1 MNSIKVLVID
11 DERLAREELKRHL
24 QNHTAFEL
32 VGEAAD
38 ADEAAALITD
48 LQPDLL
54 LLDIQMPGRTGF
66 ELLESLEWVPA
77 VIFTTA
83 FDAYAVKAFEINALD
98 YLVKPIRDERFA
110 MAVNRV
116 KEQVTRGQG
125 TRGQGT
131 REQGTREQDIR
142 GQGTGEQGAREQG
155 GQDTR
160 EQGTREQGTRVGMQ
174 HLFVKEGDRY
184 YMIKTDEISLIESAG
199 NYAKIYFNQQKVL
212 IKKSLNQLEQILDAT
227 VFFRVSRQEIIN
239 TTFISQ
245 MQALPNGQLSVKLKT
260 GKTLT
265 VSNRQSARLKNK
277 YGSL

>member
-1 MNSIKVLVID
+1 MNRIKVLVID

-24 QNHTAFEL
+24 QQHADFEL

-38 ADEAAALITD
+38 ADEAVQRITQ

-54 LLDIQMPGRTGF
+54 LLDIQMPGRSGF
-66 ELLESLEWVPA
+66 ELLESLDTIPA

-116 KEQVTRGQG
+116 KEQV
-125 TRGQGT
+125 
-131 REQGTREQDIR
+131 
-142 GQGTGEQGAREQG
+142 AREQEE
-155 GQDTR
+155 QDTR
-160 EQGTREQGTRVGMQ
+160 EQGTREQDTRVGMQ

-184 YMIKTDEISLIESAG
+184 YMIKTEEISLIESAG

-212 IKKSLNQLEQILDAT
+212 IKKSLNQLEQTLDSA
-227 VFFRVSRQEIIN
+227 VFFRISRQEIIN
-239 TTFISQ
+239 TGFISQ
-245 MQALPNGQLSVKLKT
+245 MQALPNGQLTVQLKN
-260 GKTLT
+260 GKTVT

>member
-24 QNHTAFEL
+24 QHHTAFEL

-38 ADEAAALITD
+38 ADEAAQLITE
-48 LQPDLL
+48 LKPDLL

-66 ELLESLEWVPA
+66 ELLESLESVPA

-116 KEQVTRGQG
+116 KEQV
-125 TRGQGT
+125 
-131 REQGTREQDIR
+131 
-142 GQGTGEQGAREQG
+142 AREQG
-155 GQDTR
+155 EQD
-160 EQGTREQGTRVGMQ
+160 TREQGTRVGMQ

-184 YMIKTDEISLIESAG
+184 YMIKTEEISLIESAG

-212 IKKSLNQLEQILDAT
+212 IKKSLNQLEKTLDAT

-245 MQALPNGQLSVKLKT
+245 MQALPNGQLTVELKT

>member
-24 QNHTAFEL
+24 QQHTAFEL

-38 ADEAAALITD
+38 AEEAAALITD

-66 ELLESLEWVPA
+66 ELLESLERVPA

-116 KEQVTRGQG
+116 KEQVAKRQD
-125 TRGQGT
+125 
-131 REQGTREQDIR
+131 TREQD
-142 GQGTGEQGAREQG
+142 TREQG

-160 EQGTREQGTRVGMQ
+160 GGVQNI
-174 HLFVKEGDRY
+174 FVKEGDRY

-227 VFFRVSRQEIIN
+227 VFLRVSRQEIIN

-245 MQALPNGQLSVKLKT
+245 MQALPNGQLTVKLKT

>member
-1 MNSIKVLVID
+1 MNRIKVLVID

-24 QNHTAFEL
+24 QQHADFEL

-38 ADEAAALITD
+38 ADEAVQRITE

-54 LLDIQMPGRTGF
+54 LLDIQMPGKSGF
-66 ELLESLEWVPA
+66 ELLESLDTIPA

-116 KEQVTRGQG
+116 KEQVAREHEEQD

-131 REQGTREQDIR
+131 REQGEQD
-142 GQGTGEQGAREQG
+142 
-155 GQDTR
+155 
-160 EQGTREQGTRVGMQ
+160 TRVGMQ

-212 IKKSLNQLEQILDAT
+212 IKKSLNQLEQTLDAA
-227 VFFRVSRQEIIN
+227 VFFRISRQEIIN
-239 TTFISQ
+239 TGFISQ
-245 MQALPNGQLSVKLKT
+245 MQALPNGQLTVLLKN
-260 GKTLT
+260 GKRLT

>member
-1 MNSIKVLVID
+1 MNRIKVLVID

-24 QNHTAFEL
+24 QQHADFQL

-38 ADEAAALITD
+38 ADEAVQRINE

-54 LLDIQMPGRTGF
+54 LLDIQMPGRSGF
-66 ELLESLEWVPA
+66 ELLESLDTIPA

-116 KEQVTRGQG
+116 KDAFAKQQEQANRG
-125 TRGQGT
+125 
-131 REQGTREQDIR
+131 
-142 GQGTGEQGAREQG
+142 A
-155 GQDTR
+155 
-160 EQGTREQGTRVGMQ
+160 GMHQ
-174 HLFVKEGDRY
+174 IFVKEGDRY
-184 YMIKTDEISLIESAG
+184 YMIQTDEISLIESAG

-212 IKKSLNQLEQILDAT
+212 IKKSLNQLEQTLDAA
-227 VFFRVSRQEIIN
+227 VFFRISRQEIIN
-239 TTFISQ
+239 TSFISQ
-245 MQALPNGQLSVKLKT
+245 MKALPNGQLTVQLQN
-260 GKTLT
+260 GKRLT

>member
-1 MNSIKVLVID
+1 MKVLVID

-24 QNHTAFEL
+24 QNHTTFEL

-38 ADEAAALITD
+38 ADEAAALITE
-48 LQPDLL
+48 LKPDLL

-116 KEQVTRGQG
+116 KEQVE
-125 TRGQGT
+125 
-131 REQGTREQDIR
+131 REQGEQD
-142 GQGTGEQGAREQG
+142 TREQG

-160 EQGTREQGTRVGMQ
+160 GGVQ
-174 HLFVKEGDRY
+174 HIFVKEGDRY

-212 IKKSLNQLEQILDAT
+212 IKKSLNQLEKTLDAT

-245 MQALPNGQLSVKLKT
+245 MQALPNGQLAVKLKT
-260 GKTLT
+260 GNTLT
-265 VSNRQSARLKNK
+265 VSNRQSARLKHK

>member
-24 QNHTAFEL
+24 QNHSAFEL

-54 LLDIQMPGRTGF
+54 LLDIQMPGRSGF

-116 KEQVTRGQG
+116 KEQV
-125 TRGQGT
+125 
-131 REQGTREQDIR
+131 
-142 GQGTGEQGAREQG
+142 AREQG
-155 GQDTR
+155 EQDTR
-160 EQGTREQGTRVGMQ
+160 EQGEQGTRGGGQ
-174 HLFVKEGDRY
+174 NIFVKEGDRY
-184 YMIKTDEISLIESAG
+184 YMIKTEEISLIESAG

-260 GKTLT
+260 GNTLT

>member
-38 ADEAAALITD
+38 ADEAAALITE
-48 LQPDLL
+48 LKPDLL

-116 KEQVTRGQG
+116 KEQVARGQG

-131 REQGTREQDIR
+131 REQDTR
-142 GQGTGEQGAREQG
+142 GQGAGEQGAREQG
-155 GQDTR
+155 GQD
-160 EQGTREQGTRVGMQ
+160 TREQGTRVGMQ

-184 YMIKTDEISLIESAG
+184 YMIKTEEISLIESAG

-260 GKTLT
+260 GNTLT

>member
-1 MNSIKVLVID
+1 MNNIKVLVID

-24 QNHTAFEL
+24 QNHAAFEL
-32 VGEAAD
+32 VGEAAE
-38 ADEAAALITD
+38 ADEAAQLITE

-54 LLDIQMPGRTGF
+54 LLDIQMPGKSGF

-83 FDAYAVKAFEINALD
+83 YDAYAVKAFEINALD

-116 KEQVTRGQG
+116 KEQVTRGQ
-125 TRGQGT
+125 
-131 REQGTREQDIR
+131 
-142 GQGTGEQGAREQG
+142 
-155 GQDTR
+155 DTR
-160 EQGTREQGTRVGMQ
+160 EAVQ

-184 YMIKTDEISLIESAG
+184 YMIKTEEISLIESAG

-212 IKKSLNQLEQILDAT
+212 IKKSLNQLEKTLDAT

-245 MQALPNGQLSVKLKT
+245 MQALPNGQLAVQLKT
-260 GKTLT
+260 GNTLT

>member
-38 ADEAAALITD
+38 AEEAAALITD

-66 ELLESLEWVPA
+66 ELLESLERVPA

-116 KEQVTRGQG
+116 KEQVA
-125 TRGQGT
+125 RGQGT
-131 REQGTREQDIR
+131 REQDTREQDIR
-142 GQGTGEQGAREQG
+142 GQGTGEQGA
-155 GQDTR
+155 
-160 EQGTREQGTRVGMQ
+160 REQGTRVGMQ

-184 YMIKTDEISLIESAG
+184 YMIKTEEISLIESAG

-260 GKTLT
+260 GNTLT

>member
-1 MNSIKVLVID
+1 MNRIKVLVID

-24 QNHTAFEL
+24 QQHAEFQL

-38 ADEAAALITD
+38 ADEAVQCITQ

-54 LLDIQMPGRTGF
+54 LLDIQMPGRSGF
-66 ELLESLEWVPA
+66 ELLESLDTIPA

-116 KEQVTRGQG
+116 KEQVARKHEEQEEQD

-131 REQGTREQDIR
+131 REQE
-142 GQGTGEQGAREQG
+142 
-155 GQDTR
+155 GQD
-160 EQGTREQGTRVGMQ
+160 TRVGMQ

-184 YMIKTDEISLIESAG
+184 YMIKTEEISLIESAG

-212 IKKSLNQLEQILDAT
+212 IKKSLNQLEQTLDAT
-227 VFFRVSRQEIIN
+227 FFFRISRQEIIN
-239 TTFISQ
+239 TGFISQ
-245 MQALPNGQLSVKLKT
+245 MQALPNGQLTVLLKN
-260 GKTLT
+260 GKRLT

>member
-1 MNSIKVLVID
+1 MNRIKVLVID

-24 QNHTAFEL
+24 QNHTVFEL

-38 ADEAAALITD
+38 ADEAAALITK
-48 LQPDLL
+48 LKPDLL
-54 LLDIQMPGRTGF
+54 LLDIQMPGRSGF

-83 FDAYAVKAFEINALD
+83 FDAYAVKAFEINAFD

-116 KEQVTRGQG
+116 KEQVAKRQETSGQD
-125 TRGQGT
+125 TS
-131 REQGTREQDIR
+131 
-142 GQGTGEQGAREQG
+142 EQG

-160 EQGTREQGTRVGMQ
+160 GGELQ

-212 IKKSLNQLEQILDAT
+212 IKKSLNQLEKTLDAT

-245 MQALPNGQLSVKLKT
+245 MQALPNGQLAVKLKN
-260 GKTLT
+260 GNTLT
-265 VSNRQSARLKNK
+265 VSNRQSARLKHK

>member
-38 ADEAAALITD
+38 ADEAAALITE
-48 LQPDLL
+48 LKPDLL

-116 KEQVTRGQG
+116 KEQVA
-125 TRGQGT
+125 RGQGT
-131 REQGTREQDIR
+131 REQDTREQDTR
-142 GQGTGEQGAREQG
+142 GQGTGEQGA
-155 GQDTR
+155 
-160 EQGTREQGTRVGMQ
+160 REQGTRVGMQ

-184 YMIKTDEISLIESAG
+184 YMIKTEEISLIESAG

-260 GKTLT
+260 GNTLT

>member
-38 ADEAAALITD
+38 ADEAAALITE
-48 LQPDLL
+48 LKPDLL
-54 LLDIQMPGRTGF
+54 LLDIQMPGRSGF
-66 ELLESLEWVPA
+66 ELLESLDWVPA

-116 KEQVTRGQG
+116 KEQVAKR
-125 TRGQGT
+125 
-131 REQGTREQDIR
+131 QD
-142 GQGTGEQGAREQG
+142 TSEQG
-155 GQDTR
+155 GQDTSGG
-160 EQGTREQGTRVGMQ
+160 EQQ
-174 HLFVKEGDRY
+174 HLFMKEGDRY
-184 YMIKTDEISLIESAG
+184 YMIKADEISLIESAG
-199 NYAKIYFNQQKVL
+199 NYAKIYFNDHKVL
-212 IKKSLNQLEQILDAT
+212 IKKSLNQLEKTLDAT

-245 MQALPNGQLSVKLKT
+245 MQALPNGQLAVKLKT
-260 GKTLT
+260 GNTLT
-265 VSNRQSARLKNK
+265 VSNRQSARLKHK
-277 YGSL
+277 YESL

>member
-116 KEQVTRGQG
+116 KEQVTRKQD
-125 TRGQGT
+125 TR
-131 REQGTREQDIR
+131 
-142 GQGTGEQGAREQG
+142 EQGAREQG

-160 EQGTREQGTRVGMQ
+160 GGLQNI
-174 HLFVKEGDRY
+174 FVKEGDRY

-239 TTFISQ
+239 TIFISQ

>member
-1 MNSIKVLVID
+1 MNRIKVLVID

-24 QNHTAFEL
+24 QQHADFQL

-38 ADEAAALITD
+38 ADEAVQRINE

-54 LLDIQMPGRTGF
+54 LLDIQMPGRSGF
-66 ELLESLEWVPA
+66 ELLESLDTIPA

-116 KEQVTRGQG
+116 KEQV
-125 TRGQGT
+125 
-131 REQGTREQDIR
+131 
-142 GQGTGEQGAREQG
+142 AREQEE
-155 GQDTR
+155 QD
-160 EQGTREQGTRVGMQ
+160 TRVGMQ

-212 IKKSLNQLEQILDAT
+212 IKKSLNQLEQTLDAA
-227 VFFRVSRQEIIN
+227 VFFRISRQEIIN
-239 TTFISQ
+239 TGFISQ
-245 MQALPNGQLSVKLKT
+245 MQALPNGQLTVQLKN
-260 GKTLT
+260 GKTVT

>member
-1 MNSIKVLVID
+1 MNRIKVLVID

-24 QNHTAFEL
+24 QNHTTFEL

-38 ADEAAALITD
+38 ADEAAALITE
-48 LQPDLL
+48 LKPDLL

-66 ELLESLEWVPA
+66 ELLESLDWVPA

-83 FDAYAVKAFEINALD
+83 YDAYAVKAFEINALD

-116 KEQVTRGQG
+116 REQV
-125 TRGQGT
+125 
-131 REQGTREQDIR
+131 
-142 GQGTGEQGAREQG
+142 AR

-160 EQGTREQGTRVGMQ
+160 EQGGQDIRGGELQ

-199 NYAKIYFNQQKVL
+199 NYAKIYFNHHKVL
-212 IKKSLNQLEQILDAT
+212 IKKSLNQLEKTLDAT

-239 TTFISQ
+239 TSFISQ
-245 MQALPNGQLSVKLKT
+245 MQALPNGQLAVKLKT
-260 GKTLT
+260 GNTLT
-265 VSNRQSARLKNK
+265 VSNRQSARLKHK